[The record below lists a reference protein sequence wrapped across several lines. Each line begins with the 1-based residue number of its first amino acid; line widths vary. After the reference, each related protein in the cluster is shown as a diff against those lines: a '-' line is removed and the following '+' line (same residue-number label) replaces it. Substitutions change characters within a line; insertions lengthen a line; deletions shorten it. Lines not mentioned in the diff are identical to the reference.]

1 MIDQELELLME
12 GLQIEVQELTSDK
25 DKLRRALEESQSK
38 TSELHQLQN
47 LRALNQSL
55 SDELRE
61 ANQKNLEFVYKI
73 EKLEK
78 EQQDRSQD
86 QAQAKLVEAMRN
98 KIEKLLKERELAAM
112 KERDMEN
119 ECKEVKALNESLQ
132 NRVTELEEERSK
144 LLQEHGELCLEYGKL
159 RKRLQQ
165 DEDKAAFREFV
176 AVKRELIAVK
186 NENEILRLKVRTS
199 SGTLPMLK
207 EELPPPSL
215 KPLTKKGKKKLLA
228 ITLAHGTGNSTQ

>member
-1 MIDQELELLME
+1 ME
-12 GLQIEVQELTSDK
+12 GLQIEVEEQTSEK
-25 DKLRRALEESQSK
+25 NKLRKALEESQSR
-38 TSELHQLQN
+38 TSELHQLQD

-55 SDELRE
+55 TDELRE

-78 EQQDRSQD
+78 ELQDNSQDRTHM
-86 QAQAKLVEAMRN
+86 KLVEALRN
-98 KIEKLLKERELAAM
+98 KVEKLMKEKELGAM
-112 KERDMEN
+112 KETELMSQCEELKTVN
-119 ECKEVKALNESLQ
+119 ETVQ
-132 NRVTELEEERSK
+132 QRVNMLEEERTK
-144 LLQEHGELCLEYGKL
+144 LVTEHGELYLEYGKL

-165 DEDKAAFREFV
+165 DEDRAAFREFV

-207 EELPPPSL
+207 EELPPPSS

-228 ITLAHGTGNSTQ
+228 ISLAHGTGNSTD